1 MQTPDFP
8 EDFNL
13 ADYFLF
19 DRCRE
24 GRGQATA
31 LRYGERSYSY
41 REVEDRSRALAA
53 FLVDCGIRPEE
64 RVYTVLPD
72 SPPFAWS
79 LFGTFAAGAVVAMG
93 NPYAPT
99 SDLEY
104 VIEYSR
110 ASVLITTDLAAQSL
124 CEYLCGPGGQH
135 LLIELELVRRLE
147 RIVPAD

>member
-1 MQTPDFP
+1 MGEDSMQTPSFS
-8 EDFNL
+8 EEFNV

-24 GRGQATA
+24 GRGEATA
-31 LRYGERSYSY
+31 LRYGGHRYSY
-41 REVEDRSRALAA
+41 EDVAGRSRALAA
-53 FLVDCGIRPEE
+53 FLVDCGIRSEE

-93 NPYAPT
+93 NPYAPV

-124 CEYLCGPGGQH
+124 CEYLSGPGGRH
-135 LLIELELVRRLE
+135 LRVLLLVPD
-147 RIVPAD
+147 V